1 MGTEREGLQPSM
13 SFRAFSWDV
22 LLCIPARAKNGH
34 TLMWGQNVKACNLPC
49 PFVHSVGMTFCAF
62 PHGPRMVT
70 HLSHNVCVAV
80 EPDVVGGAH
89 FDEFGHPSSRPFA
102 CSACVKCLSN
112 GWSPGWLNLATRRVG
127 PLHALPSESAS
138 VMKPWT
144 RRALP
149 VVKAFK
155 ALDTEGRALVKVRAR
170 RMN

>member
-1 MGTEREGLQPSM
+1 MKVCRTSLGRCAVLQVLALWGLKCEGVPY
-13 SFRAFSWDV
+13 F
-22 LLCIPARAKNGH
+22 IAKVCRTSRPCVHTRTGH
-34 TLMWGQNVKACNLPC
+34 MYYTTLTSRWNPMWW
-49 PFVHSVGMTFCAF
+49 
-62 PHGPRMVT
+62 
-70 HLSHNVCVAV
+70 V
-80 EPDVVGGAH
+80 EPSL
-89 FDEFGHPSSRPFA
+89 DEFGHPSSRPFA